1 MRLQVGEFDR
11 QARAFAF
18 LQLVL
23 LSVIMVGQ
31 KVFEGDDF
39 GPTKSNLRHG
49 CRQTFRRLRAL
60 PEIGSVPLLRS

>member
-49 CRQTFRRLRAL
+49 CRQTFAAYAPCRR
-60 PEIGSVPLLRS
+60 SVASRC